1 MVCLDSDIL
10 IDFLKQKDYATKII
24 NRLKESDD
32 NLSTTSVNAFELFRG
47 AIKSKD
53 PEAVEPLKDLI
64 SYLKI
69 LNFNLN
75 SSKKAAEIFEELK
88 SKGETLDLADVMIAS
103 IVITNNETLIT
114 NNLNHFKRIP
124 ELKILS

>member
-10 IDFLKQKDYATKII
+10 IDFLKEKDYAIKII
-24 NRLKESDD
+24 DKLKESDND
-32 NLSTTSVNAFELFRG
+32 LCTTSVNTFELFRG
-47 AIKSKD
+47 VVKSKD
-53 PEAVEPLKDLI
+53 PRAIEPLNYLI

-75 SSKKAAEIFEELK
+75 SSKKAAEIFEELM

-103 IVITNNETLIT
+103 IVISNNETFIT

-124 ELKILS
+124 ELKIRE